1 MSQHDFNI
9 SNQTASVTRADI
21 NNALGALATLSSGA
35 IAPAT
40 TYANM
45 LWYETDTNT
54 LWMRNEADSTWL
66 RFAYLDQGGQLSVF
80 ENTKVV
86 NTSGTQVGLIGDQT
100 TSTWQAGTS
109 TTESLIS
116 PAKLAASSRGLTL
129 IGEVSTSSGT
139 SVSIGGVNLTSFEY
153 LSVEFDN
160 VSSSTSA
167 TLHFGTVGGSDS
179 VSFIGSQPQWGTLQ
193 TSLSVGGILSDG
205 LRVSSQRQST
215 FRKNTTT
222 LTFSLSTG
230 NFSGGS
236 IKVFGVK

>member
-54 LWMRNEADSTWL
+54 LWMRNEANSTWL

-86 NTSGTQVGLIGDQT
+86 STSGTQVGLIGDQT

-116 PAKLAASSRGLTL
+116 PAKLAASSSGLTL

-139 SVSIGGVNLTSFEY
+139 SVSIVGVDLTLFEY

-160 VSSSTSA
+160 VSSSTVA
-167 TLHFGTVGGSDS
+167 PLHFGTVGGSDN
-179 VSFIGSQPQWGTLQ
+179 VATLQTQPTWGTIQ
-193 TSLSVGGILSDG
+193 TSLSVGGILGDG
-205 LRVSSQRQST
+205 LRISTQRQSS
-215 FRKNTTT
+215 FRKDTTT